1 MNRET
6 LKHALI
12 YADFRGHP
20 QKTPPPGRSPGI
32 IAAIIEPA
40 REGKHILH
48 DFPFD
53 PRISVSTALLL
64 Y

>member
-40 REGKHILH
+40 REGKYTLH
-48 DFPFD
+48 EFPFN
-53 PRISVSTALLL
+53 PCIPVSPPLLVC
-64 Y
+64 